1 MPVSFNDIL
10 IAFESTNMGG
20 MGESQAYLCKQ
31 SGKIYFHSDRL
42 ELEELIDELPDD
54 IEDEEK
60 YLQLP
65 DKYELDLGKQLV
77 LAFAREF
84 LPDDFDEVR
93 RIFSRRGAYAN
104 FKSLLATRGAVD
116 QWHRFQDKATE
127 QALREWCELH
137 DIKLVD

>member
-10 IAFESTNMGG
+10 VAFESTNMGSV
-20 MGESQAYLCKQ
+20 GESQAYLCRQ

-42 ELEELIDELPDD
+42 ELEELNDELPDD

-65 DKYELDLGKQLV
+65 DKYELDLGKSLV
-77 LAFAREF
+77 LAFTREF
-84 LPDDFDEVR
+84 LLDDFDEVR
-93 RIFSRRGAYAN
+93 RIFNKRGAYAN
-104 FKSLLATRGAVD
+104 FKGLLARRRAIE

-137 DIKLVD
+137 EIKLVG